1 MLVRLLKKM
10 MIIGEKETIS
20 FTYFLHQFS
29 WQPSKEYINFCLDL
43 LINHGWNLFTNMGC
57 PYFVWEGGGG
67 IIQRKV
73 MDYLFTMEESRS
85 ITN

>member
-1 MLVRLLKKM
+1 MI
-10 MIIGEKETIS
+10 IIGEKETIS

-57 PYFVWEGGGG
+57 SSLCLGRGRGNYSTQAHG
-67 IIQRKV
+67 
-73 MDYLFTMEESRS
+73 LFIYHGRE
-85 ITN
+85 